1 MSFNKAFIPDLDD
14 LINRIDTNPIRVYEQ
29 YKKTDA
35 FMGPADSMA
44 LIIAFLE
51 TYEKTNGSIPE
62 KFTEKYRK

>member
-1 MSFNKAFIPDLDD
+1 MSFNKAFIPDLED
-14 LINRIDTNPIRVYEQ
+14 LISRIDANPKQVFDQ

-35 FMGPADSMA
+35 FMGPSDSMI

-62 KFTEKYRK
+62 KFTEKYKK